1 MNGPDF
7 KRVPFVACY
16 SHSGVG
22 AANRNQRGS
31 VIRMLCFNVRPY
43 LWKHGK
49 RGGSDMEAKLRQM
62 HAFWGKDHT
71 CSKHDEPKNRKN
83 KPTRGSDL
91 WYSFQPSHLA
101 TRRSVSRLF
110 LPDNKDRCIR
120 ATKSS
125 TTWSGQPHRCG
136 ISLQF
141 DFVGYRF
148 LLYVVFI

>member
-1 MNGPDF
+1 MTMNGPDF

-62 HAFWGKDHT
+62 HTFWGKDHT
-71 CSKHDEPKNRKN
+71 CSKHDEFKNRKN

-91 WYSFQPSHLA
+91 WYSFQPSHL
-101 TRRSVSRLF
+101 RRDAACRDYLF
-110 LPDNKDRCIR
+110 LTTKTDVSGLQKVRRHGPDSHTDVEYIL
-120 ATKSS
+120 A
-125 TTWSGQPHRCG
+125 
-136 ISLQF
+136 
-141 DFVGYRF
+141 V
-148 LLYVVFI
+148 